1 MAEQNSNAKSEQFD
15 SSLFQH
21 VEFNEQAGERLA
33 GKSLNFWQDAWM
45 RLRKNKAAILSLAV
59 IVIIAIMSLVGSSL
73 SGNDPYTQTITQAKL
88 PPKVSG
94 LEWAGFDG
102 MATLGETPIDFYKQK
117 QVTENFWFGTDHL
130 GRDLWSRVWEGTK
143 ISLFIGLMAA
153 VIDVLVGVTYGGIS
167 AYYGGRVD
175 NIMQRIAEILT
186 GVPNLIL
193 IILFI
198 LILEPGITTIILAM
212 TITGWIGMSRLVR
225 GQILKL
231 KNQEFVLAARTLG
244 ASSTRLIFKHLIP
257 NTLGTII
264 ISLMFTI
271 PSAIFFE
278 AFLSFIGLGLAPPQP
293 SLGTLINEGYKELKT
308 FPYLLVV
315 PSTVIVLLMISFNM
329 LADGLRD
336 AFDPRL
342 RR

>member
-59 IVIIAIMSLVGSSL
+59 IIIIAIMSLVGPTL

-88 PPKVSG
+88 PPKVTG

-102 MATLGETPIDFYKQK
+102 MATLGDTPIDFYKQK

-153 VIDVLVGVTYGGIS
+153 LIDVLVGVTYGGIS

-244 ASSTRLIFKHLIP
+244 ASSARLIFKHLIP

-308 FPYLLVV
+308 FPFLLVV
-315 PSTVIVLLMISFNM
+315 PSTVIVLLMVSFNM

>member
-1 MAEQNSNAKSEQFD
+1 MAEQNSNAKAEQFD
-15 SSLFQH
+15 SSLFQQ
-21 VEFNEQAGERLA
+21 VEFNEQAGERIA

-45 RLRKNKAAILSLAV
+45 RLRKNKAAIISLV
-59 IVIIAIMSLVGSSL
+59 LIIVIAIMSLAGPAI
-73 SGNDPYTQTITQAKL
+73 SGKDAYTQTITQAKL
-88 PPKVSG
+88 PPKVTG

-117 QVTENFWFGTDHL
+117 QVKENYWFGTDHL

-153 VIDVLVGVTYGGIS
+153 LIDVLVGVTYGGIS

-186 GVPNLIL
+186 GIPNLIL

-231 KNQEFVLAARTLG
+231 KNQGFVLAARTLG
-244 ASSTRLIFKHLIP
+244 ASSARLFFKHLIP

-271 PSAIFFE
+271 PGAIFFE

-308 FPYLLVV
+308 FPFLLVV
-315 PSTVIVLLMISFNM
+315 PSTVLVLLMISFNM

>member
-1 MAEQNSNAKSEQFD
+1 MAEQNMKMEQYD
-15 SSLFQH
+15 SSLFQQ
-21 VEFNEQAGERLA
+21 VELNEQAAERIS

-45 RLRKNKAAILSLAV
+45 RLRKNKAAIMSLIIILILSL
-59 IVIIAIMSLVGSSL
+59 L
-73 SGNDPYTQTITQAKL
+73 SIFGPMLAGRDAYEQSITKAKL
-88 PPKVSG
+88 PPKVTG

-102 MATLGETPIDFYKQK
+102 VSTLGEKEINFYETKK
-117 QVTENFWFGTDHL
+117 VEENYWFGTDHL
-130 GRDLWSRVWEGTK
+130 GRDLWSRVWEGTRV
-143 ISLFIGLMAA
+143 SLFIGLMAA
-153 VIDVLVGVTYGGIS
+153 IIDVIVGVTYGGIS
-167 AYYGGRVD
+167 AYNGGRVD
-175 NIMQRIAEILT
+175 NIMQRIVEVLT

-271 PSAIFFE
+271 PGAIFFE

-293 SLGTLINEGYKELKT
+293 SLGTLINEGYRELKT
-308 FPYLLVV
+308 FPFLLVV
-315 PSTVIVLLMISFNM
+315 PSTVIVLLMVSFNM

>member
-1 MAEQNSNAKSEQFD
+1 M
-15 SSLFQH
+15 FQR
-21 VEFNEQAGERLA
+21 VEMNEQLAERIA

-45 RLRKNKAAILSLAV
+45 RLKKNKAAILSLSI
-59 IVIIAIMSLVGSSL
+59 IVILVLLALFGPML
-73 SGNDPYTQTITQAKL
+73 SGRDAYTQNISQAKL
-88 PPKVSG
+88 PPKVTG

-102 MATLGETPIDFYKQK
+102 MANLGGREIDFYEQK
-117 QVTENFWFGTDHL
+117 NVEENYWFGTDYL
-130 GRDLWSRVWEGTK
+130 GRDLWSRVWEGTR

-153 VIDVLVGVTYGGIS
+153 IVDTVIGVAYGGIS
-167 AYYGGRVD
+167 AYFGGRTD
-175 NIMQRIAEILT
+175 NIMQRIVEILT

-198 LILEPGITTIILAM
+198 LIFDPGVFTIILAM
-212 TITGWIGMSRLVR
+212 AITGWIGMSRLVR

-257 NTLGTII
+257 NTLGAII
-264 ISLMFTI
+264 ITLMFTI

-278 AFLSFIGLGLAPPQP
+278 AFLSFIGIGLQPPQA
-293 SLGTLINEGYKELKT
+293 SLGTLINDGYKELRT
-308 FPYLLVV
+308 FPYLLVI
-315 PSTVIVLLMISFNM
+315 PSIIIVLLMVSFNL

-336 AFDPRL
+336 AFDPKMRK
-342 RR
+342 

>member
-1 MAEQNSNAKSEQFD
+1 MFAPVKM
-15 SSLFQH
+15 
-21 VEFNEQAGERLA
+21 NEQLGERIA

-45 RLRKNKAAILSLAV
+45 RLKKNKAAIVSLSIILLLVLLSLFGP
-59 IVIIAIMSLVGSSL
+59 ML
-73 SGNDPYTQTITQAKL
+73 SGRDAYEQNISQAKL
-88 PPKVSG
+88 PPKVTG

-102 MATLGETPIDFYKQK
+102 MATLGGRDIDFYEQK
-117 QVTENFWFGTDHL
+117 SVEENFWFGTDYL
-130 GRDLWSRVWEGTK
+130 GRDLWSRIWEGTR

-153 VIDVLVGVTYGGIS
+153 IIDTVIGVAYGGIS
-167 AYYGGRVD
+167 AYFGGRTD
-175 NIMQRIAEILT
+175 NIMQRIVEILT

-198 LILEPGITTIILAM
+198 LIFDPGVFTIILAM
-212 TITGWIGMSRLVR
+212 AITGWIGMSRLVR

-257 NTLGTII
+257 NTLGAII
-264 ISLMFTI
+264 ITLMFTI

-278 AFLSFIGLGLAPPQP
+278 AFLSFIGIGLQPPQA
-293 SLGTLINEGYKELKT
+293 SLGTLINDGYKELRT
-308 FPYLLVV
+308 FPFLLVI
-315 PSTVIVLLMISFNM
+315 PSVIIVLLMVSFNL

-336 AFDPRL
+336 AFDPKMRK
-342 RR
+342 

>member
-1 MAEQNSNAKSEQFD
+1 MAEQNSNAKAEQFD

-21 VEFNEQAGERLA
+21 VEFNEQAGERIA

-45 RLRKNKAAILSLAV
+45 RLRKNKAAIISLVLIVVIAVMSLAGP
-59 IVIIAIMSLVGSSL
+59 AI
-73 SGNDPYTQTITQAKL
+73 SGRDAYTQTITQAKL
-88 PPKVSG
+88 PPKISG

-102 MATLGETPIDFYKQK
+102 VGTLGETEINFYEQK
-117 QVTENFWFGTDHL
+117 QVKENFWFGTDHL

-143 ISLFIGLMAA
+143 ISLFIGLVAA
-153 VIDVLVGVTYGGIS
+153 LIDVIVGVTYGGIS

-186 GVPNLIL
+186 GIPNLIL

-244 ASSTRLIFKHLIP
+244 ASSARLVFKHLIP

-271 PSAIFFE
+271 PGAIFFE

-308 FPYLLVV
+308 FPFLLVI
-315 PSTVIVLLMISFNM
+315 PSTVLVLLMISFNM

>member
-1 MAEQNSNAKSEQFD
+1 MIENKKNYEQFD
-15 SSLFQH
+15 QDMFQP
-21 VEFNEQAGERLA
+21 VEMNEQLAERIA

-45 RLRKNKAAILSLAV
+45 RLKKNKAAILSLS
-59 IVIIAIMSLVGSSL
+59 IILILVLLALFGPML
-73 SGNDPYTQTITQAKL
+73 SGRDAYSQNIAQAKL
-88 PPKVSG
+88 PPKVTG

-102 MATLGETPIDFYKQK
+102 MATLGGRDIDFYDQK
-117 QVTENFWFGTDHL
+117 NVEENFWFGTDYL
-130 GRDLWSRVWEGTK
+130 GRDLWSRVWEGTR
-143 ISLFIGLMAA
+143 ISLFIGLVAA
-153 VIDVLVGVTYGGIS
+153 IIDTVIGVAYGGVS
-167 AYYGGRVD
+167 AYFGGRVD
-175 NIMQRIAEILT
+175 NIMQRIVEILT

-198 LILEPGITTIILAM
+198 LIFDPGVFTIILAM

-244 ASSTRLIFKHLIP
+244 ASSNRLIFKHLIP
-257 NTLGTII
+257 NTLGAII
-264 ISLMFTI
+264 ITLMFTI

-278 AFLSFIGLGLAPPQP
+278 AFLSFIGIGLQPPQA
-293 SLGTLINEGYKELKT
+293 SLGTLINDGYKELRT

-315 PSTVIVLLMISFNM
+315 PSTIIVLLMVSFNL

-336 AFDPRL
+336 AFDPKMRK
-342 RR
+342 

>member
-1 MAEQNSNAKSEQFD
+1 MIENKKNFEQFD
-15 SSLFQH
+15 QDMFQR
-21 VEFNEQAGERLA
+21 VEMNEQLAERIS

-45 RLRKNKAAILSLAV
+45 RLKKNKAAILSLSI
-59 IVIIAIMSLVGSSL
+59 IVILVLLALFGPML
-73 SGNDPYTQTITQAKL
+73 SGRDAYTQNISQAKL
-88 PPKVSG
+88 PPKVTG

-102 MATLGETPIDFYKQK
+102 MANLGGREIDFYEQK
-117 QVTENFWFGTDHL
+117 NVEENYWFGTDYL
-130 GRDLWSRVWEGTK
+130 GRDLWSRVWEGTR

-153 VIDVLVGVTYGGIS
+153 IVDTVIGVAYGGIS
-167 AYYGGRVD
+167 AYFGGRTD
-175 NIMQRIAEILT
+175 NIMQRIVEILT

-198 LILEPGITTIILAM
+198 LIFDPGVFTIILAM

-257 NTLGTII
+257 NTLGAII
-264 ISLMFTI
+264 ITLMFTI
-271 PSAIFFE
+271 PAAIFFE
-278 AFLSFIGLGLAPPQP
+278 AFLSFIGIGLQPPQA
-293 SLGTLINEGYKELKT
+293 SLGTLINDGYKELRT
-308 FPYLLVV
+308 FPYLLVI
-315 PSTVIVLLMISFNM
+315 PSVIIVLLMVSFNL

-336 AFDPRL
+336 AFDPKMRK
-342 RR
+342 

>member
-1 MAEQNSNAKSEQFD
+1 MAEQNMKMEQFD
-15 SSLFQH
+15 SSLFQQ
-21 VEFNEQAGERLA
+21 VELNEQAAERIS

-45 RLRKNKAAILSLAV
+45 RLRKNKAAI
-59 IVIIAIMSLVGSSL
+59 MSLVIILILSL
-73 SGNDPYTQTITQAKL
+73 LSIFGPMLAGRDAYEQTITKAKL
-88 PPKVSG
+88 PPKVTG

-102 MATLGETPIDFYKQK
+102 VSTLGEKEINFYETKK
-117 QVTENFWFGTDHL
+117 VEENYWFGTDHL
-130 GRDLWSRVWEGTK
+130 GRDLWSRVWEGTRV
-143 ISLFIGLMAA
+143 SLFIGLMAA
-153 VIDVLVGVTYGGIS
+153 IIDVIVGVTYGGIS

-175 NIMQRIAEILT
+175 NIMQRIVEVLT

-244 ASSTRLIFKHLIP
+244 ASSARLIFKHLIP

-271 PSAIFFE
+271 PGAIFFE

-308 FPYLLVV
+308 FPFLLVV
-315 PSTVIVLLMISFNM
+315 PSTVIVLLMVSFNM

>member
-1 MAEQNSNAKSEQFD
+1 MIENKKNYEQFD
-15 SSLFQH
+15 QYMFQP
-21 VEFNEQAGERLA
+21 VEMNEQLAERIA

-45 RLRKNKAAILSLAV
+45 RLKKNKAAILSLS
-59 IVIIAIMSLVGSSL
+59 IILILVLLALFGPML
-73 SGNDPYTQTITQAKL
+73 SGRDAYSQNIAQAKL
-88 PPKVSG
+88 PPKVTG

-102 MATLGETPIDFYKQK
+102 MATLGGRDIDFYDQK
-117 QVTENFWFGTDHL
+117 NVEENFWFGTDYL
-130 GRDLWSRVWEGTK
+130 GRDLWSRVWEGTR
-143 ISLFIGLMAA
+143 ISLFIGLVAA
-153 VIDVLVGVTYGGIS
+153 IIDTVIGVAYGGVS
-167 AYYGGRVD
+167 AYFGGRVD
-175 NIMQRIAEILT
+175 NIMQRIVEILT

-198 LILEPGITTIILAM
+198 LIFDPGVFTIILAM

-244 ASSTRLIFKHLIP
+244 ASSNRLIFKHLIP
-257 NTLGTII
+257 NTLGAII
-264 ISLMFTI
+264 ITLMFTI

-278 AFLSFIGLGLAPPQP
+278 AFLSFIGIGLQPPQA
-293 SLGTLINEGYKELKT
+293 SLGTLINDGYKELRT

-315 PSTVIVLLMISFNM
+315 PSTIIVLLMVSFNL

-336 AFDPRL
+336 AFDPKMRK
-342 RR
+342 